1 MTDPRF
7 RQLQRCGL
15 VAVFAI
21 PIWMVVAAAVW
32 GNLKLEVASALVAV
46 FMQPLTLAAKYL
58 WDRSAEDE
66 KESPPANEEPS

>member
-1 MTDPRF
+1 MTDSRF

-21 PIWMVVAAAVW
+21 PVW
-32 GNLKLEVASALVAV
+32 IIASRMSKYGGLSLDVGSALIGI

-66 KESPPANEEPS
+66 KNP